1 METLEEFDAITY
13 EKSWLTQWDY
23 LVSDN
28 PNQEIKPVISTNQQL
43 LRNYEADDESFVHTY
58 IVW

>member
-1 METLEEFDAITY
+1 MVD
-13 EKSWLTQWDY
+13 SRDY

-43 LRNYEADDESFVHTY
+43 LRNYETDDESFAQRHILFGKQISKTM
-58 IVW
+58 